1 MSSFPSKLSFE
12 FLFLVF
18 YFSILGAGLCSGCPF
33 SSLSLRMSKI
43 VLYISFLPLAQFLLH
58 PSCFFYFDP
67 FLCFCPVFICDPSL
81 KCLVTQSSSRLLVI
95 VL

>member
-43 VLYISFLPLAQFLLH
+43 VLYTSFLPLA
-58 PSCFFYFDP
+58 
-67 FLCFCPVFICDPSL
+67 
-81 KCLVTQSSSRLLVI
+81 
-95 VL
+95 